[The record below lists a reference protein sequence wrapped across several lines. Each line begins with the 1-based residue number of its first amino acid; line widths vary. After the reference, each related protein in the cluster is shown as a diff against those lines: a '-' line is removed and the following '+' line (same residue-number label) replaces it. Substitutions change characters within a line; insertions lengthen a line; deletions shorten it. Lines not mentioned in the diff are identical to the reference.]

1 MTVKFLAGML
11 KKDTVVII
19 KDRETKAVIWK
30 GAAGKAEYEDTVKD
44 WDFSRDHIIYV

>member
-19 KDRETKAVIWK
+19 KDHSTKAVIWR
-30 GAAGKAEYEDTVKD
+30 GEAGKAEHKCTVKD
-44 WDFSRDHIIYV
+44 WNFSRDHIIYV